1 MSKVNLKYVFYFLV
15 ISLSAYLLVNTLI
28 LNSSNKI
35 EDFSVIRPIN
45 VQNSSIR
52 GDISNTPP
60 ASFNYELSA
69 VRLGDENTSVI
80 VKKGGKEYVVQI
92 NELLENKYKLIQVDK
107 SVIIFEF
114 QGKKFTINNRFSM
127 NNFFKKSLL
136 VTTLCAFFIV
146 HAQETFILNYED
158 VDIKKVTQ
166 DIANFS
172 KKTIILDP
180 RVKGKVT
187 IFSNSLLSSDEVW
200 DVYLRTIQVNGF
212 SALND
217 ENFVR
222 IVPEN
227 EATRDQNSGE
237 SGGEFITRVI
247 ELKNRSSVELLPLIK
262 PIAGRQ
268 ANVSS
273 IASINSLLIVD
284 RKSNV
289 ERITEV
295 VKSLDEDNTAS
306 VTIVDLKNL
315 SSVEAVRILE
325 KLKSQNNPTI
335 NNFAAISFSAS
346 NSVIVSANSITTN
359 IIKETLQQLDADA
372 ISEGSV
378 AVIYLKYAN
387 AEEVAGIVSSIA
399 SRFISSE
406 SEKPIV
412 TYHAPTNSVVVSS
425 DESNIATIKNL
436 ISKLDIR
443 RAQVLVE
450 AIVVE
455 LSETA
460 ARSLGVETIFAGA
473 EDGEIPIGI
482 TRFQNGTG
490 PDLLGLTGSAIE
502 SGDNANF
509 SNIAANSLLN
519 SQGIIAGIGRISED
533 DDSMI
538 AIINAIDADKNSNI
552 LTTTSLLAMDNE
564 EASTVIGQEIP
575 ITTGESLGSNN
586 TNPFR
591 TTSREEV
598 GIKLSIKPQ
607 INEGN
612 SVILEI
618 KQEVSGVA
626 GPLTGTTDL
635 ITNKRTIETT
645 VLVDNNQ
652 IIVLGGLVDEDIQED
667 IQRVP
672 VLGSIPILGK
682 LFQSSSESK
691 VKKNLMVF
699 LRPKILV
706 DSESVSQIS
715 TEKYNFIKAEQLLK
729 QQSKLIDLTEDK

>member
-1 MSKVNLKYVFYFLV
+1 
-15 ISLSAYLLVNTLI
+15 
-28 LNSSNKI
+28 
-35 EDFSVIRPIN
+35 
-45 VQNSSIR
+45 
-52 GDISNTPP
+52 
-60 ASFNYELSA
+60 
-69 VRLGDENTSVI
+69 
-80 VKKGGKEYVVQI
+80 
-92 NELLENKYKLIQVDK
+92 
-107 SVIIFEF
+107 
-114 QGKKFTINNRFSM
+114 M

-136 VTTLCAFFIV
+136 VTTLCAFFV
-146 HAQETFILNYED
+146 VQAQETFILNYED

-187 IFSNSLLSSDEVW
+187 IFSNSSLSSDEVW

-273 IASINSLLIVD
+273 IASINSLLVVD

-335 NNFAAISFSAS
+335 NNFVAISFSAS

-359 IIKETLQQLDADA
+359 IIKETLQQLDDDA

-598 GIKLSIKPQ
+598 GIKLSVKPQ

-652 IIVLGGLVDEDIQED
+652 IIVLGGLIDEDIQED

-672 VLGSIPILGK
+672 VLGSIPVLGK

-729 QQSKLIDLTEDK
+729 QQSKLIDLTKDK

>member
-1 MSKVNLKYVFYFLV
+1 M
-15 ISLSAYLLVNTLI
+15 
-28 LNSSNKI
+28 NS
-35 EDFSVIRPIN
+35 
-45 VQNSSIR
+45 
-52 GDISNTPP
+52 
-60 ASFNYELSA
+60 
-69 VRLGDENTSVI
+69 
-80 VKKGGKEYVVQI
+80 
-92 NELLENKYKLIQVDK
+92 
-107 SVIIFEF
+107 
-114 QGKKFTINNRFSM
+114 
-127 NNFFKKSLL
+127 FFKKSLL
-136 VTTLCAFFIV
+136 VSTLCAFFIV
-146 HAQETFILNYED
+146 QAQETFILNYED

-187 IFSNSLLSSDEVW
+187 IFSNSSLSSDEVW

-273 IASINSLLIVD
+273 IASINSLLVVD

-295 VKSLDEDNTAS
+295 VQSLDEDNTAS
-306 VTIVDLKNL
+306 VTIIDLKNL

-335 NNFAAISFSAS
+335 NNFVAISFSAS

-359 IIKETLQQLDADA
+359 IIKETLQQLDDDA

-729 QQSKLIDLTEDK
+729 QQSKLIDLTKDK

>member
-1 MSKVNLKYVFYFLV
+1 
-15 ISLSAYLLVNTLI
+15 
-28 LNSSNKI
+28 
-35 EDFSVIRPIN
+35 
-45 VQNSSIR
+45 
-52 GDISNTPP
+52 
-60 ASFNYELSA
+60 
-69 VRLGDENTSVI
+69 
-80 VKKGGKEYVVQI
+80 
-92 NELLENKYKLIQVDK
+92 
-107 SVIIFEF
+107 
-114 QGKKFTINNRFSM
+114 M

-187 IFSNSLLSSDEVW
+187 IFSNSSLSSDEVW

-598 GIKLSIKPQ
+598 GIKLSVKPQ

-672 VLGSIPILGK
+672 VLGSIPVLGK

>member
-1 MSKVNLKYVFYFLV
+1 M
-15 ISLSAYLLVNTLI
+15 
-28 LNSSNKI
+28 NS
-35 EDFSVIRPIN
+35 
-45 VQNSSIR
+45 
-52 GDISNTPP
+52 
-60 ASFNYELSA
+60 
-69 VRLGDENTSVI
+69 
-80 VKKGGKEYVVQI
+80 
-92 NELLENKYKLIQVDK
+92 
-107 SVIIFEF
+107 
-114 QGKKFTINNRFSM
+114 
-127 NNFFKKSLL
+127 FFKKSLL
-136 VTTLCAFFIV
+136 VSTLCAFFV
-146 HAQETFILNYED
+146 VQAQETFILNYED

-187 IFSNSLLSSDEVW
+187 IFSNSSLSSDEVW

-273 IASINSLLIVD
+273 IASINSLLVVD

-295 VKSLDEDNTAS
+295 VQSLDEDNTAS

-335 NNFAAISFSAS
+335 NNFVAISFSAS

-359 IIKETLQQLDADA
+359 IIKETLQQLDDDA

-672 VLGSIPILGK
+672 VLGSIPVLGK

-729 QQSKLIDLTEDK
+729 QQSKLIDLTKDK

>member
-1 MSKVNLKYVFYFLV
+1 MK
-15 ISLSAYLLVNTLI
+15 SLQQKLI
-28 LNSSNKI
+28 ITMIGFFIISSN
-35 EDFSVIRPIN
+35 
-45 VQNSSIR
+45 
-52 GDISNTPP
+52 
-60 ASFNYELSA
+60 
-69 VRLGDENTSVI
+69 
-80 VKKGGKEYVVQI
+80 
-92 NELLENKYKLIQVDK
+92 
-107 SVIIFEF
+107 
-114 QGKKFTINNRFSM
+114 
-127 NNFFKKSLL
+127 
-136 VTTLCAFFIV
+136 
-146 HAQETFILNYED
+146 AQETFILNYED

-187 IFSNSLLSSDEVW
+187 IFSNSSLSSDEVW

-273 IASINSLLIVD
+273 IASINSLLVVD

-295 VKSLDEDNTAS
+295 VQSLDEDNTAS

-335 NNFAAISFSAS
+335 NNFVAISFSAS

-359 IIKETLQQLDADA
+359 IIKETLQQLDDDA

-482 TRFQNGTG
+482 TRFQNGKG

-598 GIKLSIKPQ
+598 GIKLSVKPQ

-672 VLGSIPILGK
+672 VLGSIPVLGK

>member
-1 MSKVNLKYVFYFLV
+1 
-15 ISLSAYLLVNTLI
+15 
-28 LNSSNKI
+28 
-35 EDFSVIRPIN
+35 
-45 VQNSSIR
+45 
-52 GDISNTPP
+52 
-60 ASFNYELSA
+60 
-69 VRLGDENTSVI
+69 
-80 VKKGGKEYVVQI
+80 
-92 NELLENKYKLIQVDK
+92 
-107 SVIIFEF
+107 
-114 QGKKFTINNRFSM
+114 M

-136 VTTLCAFFIV
+136 VTTLCAFFV
-146 HAQETFILNYED
+146 VQAQETFILNYED

-187 IFSNSLLSSDEVW
+187 IFSNSSLSSDEVW

-212 SALND
+212 RALND

-227 EATRDQNSGE
+227 EATRDHYSGE
-237 SGGEFITRVI
+237 SGGEFITKVI

-273 IASINSLLIVD
+273 IASINSLLVVD

-295 VKSLDEDNTAS
+295 VQSLDEDNTAS

-335 NNFAAISFSAS
+335 NNFVAISFSAS

-359 IIKETLQQLDADA
+359 IIKETLQQLDDDA

-598 GIKLSIKPQ
+598 GIKLSVKPQ

-672 VLGSIPILGK
+672 VLGSIPVLGK

-729 QQSKLIDLTEDK
+729 QQSKLIDLTKDK

>member
-1 MSKVNLKYVFYFLV
+1 
-15 ISLSAYLLVNTLI
+15 
-28 LNSSNKI
+28 
-35 EDFSVIRPIN
+35 
-45 VQNSSIR
+45 
-52 GDISNTPP
+52 
-60 ASFNYELSA
+60 
-69 VRLGDENTSVI
+69 
-80 VKKGGKEYVVQI
+80 
-92 NELLENKYKLIQVDK
+92 
-107 SVIIFEF
+107 
-114 QGKKFTINNRFSM
+114 M

-136 VTTLCAFFIV
+136 VTTLCAFFV
-146 HAQETFILNYED
+146 VQAQETFILNYED

-187 IFSNSLLSSDEVW
+187 IFSNSSLSSDEVW

-273 IASINSLLIVD
+273 IASINSLLVVD

-295 VKSLDEDNTAS
+295 VQSLDEDNTAS

-335 NNFAAISFSAS
+335 NNFVAISFSAS

-359 IIKETLQQLDADA
+359 IIKETLQQLDDDA

-502 SGDNANF
+502 AGDNANF

-598 GIKLSIKPQ
+598 GIKLSVKPQ

-672 VLGSIPILGK
+672 VLGSIPVLGK

-729 QQSKLIDLTEDK
+729 QQSNLIDLTKDK

>member
-1 MSKVNLKYVFYFLV
+1 
-15 ISLSAYLLVNTLI
+15 
-28 LNSSNKI
+28 
-35 EDFSVIRPIN
+35 
-45 VQNSSIR
+45 
-52 GDISNTPP
+52 
-60 ASFNYELSA
+60 
-69 VRLGDENTSVI
+69 
-80 VKKGGKEYVVQI
+80 
-92 NELLENKYKLIQVDK
+92 
-107 SVIIFEF
+107 
-114 QGKKFTINNRFSM
+114 M

-136 VTTLCAFFIV
+136 VTTLCAFFV
-146 HAQETFILNYED
+146 VQAQETFILNYED

-187 IFSNSLLSSDEVW
+187 IFSNSSLSSDEVW

-273 IASINSLLIVD
+273 IASINSLLVVD

-295 VKSLDEDNTAS
+295 VQSLDEDNTAS

-335 NNFAAISFSAS
+335 NNFVAISFSAS

-359 IIKETLQQLDADA
+359 IIKETLQQLDDDA

-473 EDGEIPIGI
+473 EDGEIPIGL

-598 GIKLSIKPQ
+598 GIKLSVKPQ

-672 VLGSIPILGK
+672 VLGSIPVLGK

-729 QQSKLIDLTEDK
+729 QQSKLIDLTKDK